1 MSTLAAQA
9 FAVAWEYNPL
19 GMVAIDTAGK
29 VCAVNPGFVRCTAI
43 SAAQVIGIDE
53 ADFNRALTGMVGLQL
68 KRIEPT
74 EESLRAIYF
83 VNSCDAYD
91 TGSLP
96 IAETLREPLT
106 SIYGFIELLYT
117 QNYDEQTRQNLILI
131 LLEQVEVMSNLL
143 NEQLD
148 SHQILFKNTGYRLHE

>member
-1 MSTLAAQA
+1 MNSLPSATFAA
-9 FAVAWEYNPL
+9 AWEYSPL
-19 GMVAIDTAGK
+19 GMVAIDAAGY

-43 SAAQVIGIDE
+43 SAEQVLGMNE
-53 ADFNRALTGMVGLQL
+53 ADFNRALTGMAGLQL
-68 KRIEPT
+68 RRIEPAQ
-74 EESLRAIYF
+74 SGLSALYY
-83 VNSCDAYD
+83 VNSADIYN

-117 QNYDEQTRQNLILI
+117 QDYDAQTRHNLTFI
-131 LLEQVEVMSNLL
+131 LLEQVELMSKLL

-148 SHQILFKNTGYRLHE
+148 SHQILFKNTGYRLHD